1 MAKEVLIQINSAQI
15 LEDGADDSM
24 SFFTKGNLYNR
35 CGVYY
40 ILYKDTQVSGMEDV
54 TTSLKVERAKVTLN
68 RMGSVDHKLTFEEGV
83 LHGSAYVTPHGTLFL
98 EVLTEKMEI
107 SLTEEGGHISLKYNL
122 FSQEQ
127 LLSQN
132 TLEIIIKEDA
142 PQ

>member
-1 MAKEVLIQINSAQI
+1 MAKEVLIQINSAQT
-15 LEDGADDSM
+15 LEDGTDDSM

-35 CGVYY
+35 RGAFY
-40 ILYKDTQVSGMEDV
+40 IIYKETEVVGMENV
-54 TTSLKVERAKVTLN
+54 TTSLKVEENKVTLN
-68 RMGSVDHKLTFEEGV
+68 RMGSMDHKLTFEEGI
-83 LHGSAYVTPHGTLFL
+83 LHNSTYVTPHGSLFL
-98 EVLTEKMEI
+98 EVHTEKIEINLTEN
-107 SLTEEGGHISLKYNL
+107 GGHISLKYNL